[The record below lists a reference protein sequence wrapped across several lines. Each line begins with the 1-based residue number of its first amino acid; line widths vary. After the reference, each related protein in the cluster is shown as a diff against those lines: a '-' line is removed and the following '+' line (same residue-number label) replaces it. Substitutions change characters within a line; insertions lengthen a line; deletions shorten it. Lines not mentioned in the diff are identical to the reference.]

1 MRLQDA
7 EKILDSAD
15 ELGKDVKLCKSFQVG
30 KNDYVIAVIGE
41 KWAVIECIIHAGFT
55 APGFRQK
62 AEGKKTAFF

>member
-1 MRLQDA
+1 MKLQEA
-7 EKILDSAD
+7 ERIIESAE

-30 KNDYVIAVIGE
+30 KNDYAIAVIGE